1 MKFEPVFT
9 SVVPEG
15 KYKFKITQAVDTASK
30 AGEAMLKLT
39 FAIHDEL
46 NKGTVYTN
54 FNAKRAG
61 LLRGLAE
68 AINLVK
74 EYETGEMVGEQFL
87 GKTGECV
94 VVVKDDQYGKKNDV
108 VKFMGTDVSPTDMG
122 SLASDVPF

>member
-15 KYKFKITQAVDTASK
+15 KYKFKITQAIDTASK

-39 FAIHDEL
+39 LAISDEL

-68 AINLVK
+68 AIDLVK
-74 EYETGEMVGEQFL
+74 EYETGEMVGEQFI
-87 GKTGECV
+87 GKTGECI

-108 VKFMGTDVSPTDMG
+108 VKFMGSTTDATTLESHESM
-122 SLASDVPF
+122 PF